1 VGTDLI
7 PSFFLLNVYNEHDP
21 VTNLFTIP
29 CSLTPLSLPR
39 RCIITGDLNA
49 HHALWNSRVTNPRRA
64 EELAALIEEQDW
76 HLVNTLDTPTYHYKN
91 GTGSSVLDLT
101 LAAPAMAGEI
111 TNWAIDD
118 EQATGSD
125 HDVIRFQIQSLHPDL
140 EFTTQE
146 PRLNWRK
153 MNWDKFSK
161 TLKHLSTETQPL
173 WQRHQSQPSA
183 NNLDAWAILLHDINK
198 RAADSSTPYLNVTPR
213 SKRWWTEEISTA
225 RTVMNQARRRWK
237 RTRLPTHHQEYKQ
250 HRNTYF
256 CMIRHAKDSMWKEYL
271 SQAEG
276 MDVWSAFRF
285 TNPKRAQLTP
295 ALCTT
300 VNDTE
305 HICTDFLSKVSAF
318 QVLCPEP
325 PPASPSR
332 NTRCRPELPWQTFSP
347 AEIRQAIFTSSPKKA
362 PGPDAITFAC
372 LRQAYEAIPLH
383 INRFYATLGTV
394 GYHPKSWRQATT
406 VVIPKPNKPD
416 YSTPKAYRP
425 IALLNC
431 LGKVLEKLMATRLG
445 TMAEA
450 HDLLHPDQ
458 IGGQPQH

>member
-1 VGTDLI
+1 MNRYNPLAATIRIITHNANRSTTVINALLNSAGATADIILIQEVNITDPKYEVTHADFILIKPPRGNRWSNRTAAYISRSNPYLRVTQRADICNDPDLQILEVETDLI

-29 CSLTPLSLPR
+29 RSLTPLSLPR

-64 EELAALIEEQDW
+64 EELAALIEEQGW
-76 HLVNTLDTPTYHYKN
+76 HLVNTPDIPTYHYKN

-153 MNWDKFSK
+153 TNWDKFSK

-183 NNLDAWAILLHDINK
+183 NNLDAWATLLRDIIK
-198 RAADSSTPYLNVTPR
+198 KAAESSTPYLNVTPR

-225 RTVMNQARRRWK
+225 RTVMNQARRCWN
-237 RTRLPTHHQEYKQ
+237 RT
-250 HRNTYF
+250 
-256 CMIRHAKDSMWKEYL
+256 
-271 SQAEG
+271 
-276 MDVWSAFRF
+276 
-285 TNPKRAQLTP
+285 
-295 ALCTT
+295 
-300 VNDTE
+300 
-305 HICTDFLSKVSAF
+305 
-318 QVLCPEP
+318 
-325 PPASPSR
+325 
-332 NTRCRPELPWQTFSP
+332 
-347 AEIRQAIFTSSPKKA
+347 
-362 PGPDAITFAC
+362 
-372 LRQAYEAIPLH
+372 
-383 INRFYATLGTV
+383 
-394 GYHPKSWRQATT
+394 
-406 VVIPKPNKPD
+406 
-416 YSTPKAYRP
+416 
-425 IALLNC
+425 
-431 LGKVLEKLMATRLG
+431 
-445 TMAEA
+445 
-450 HDLLHPDQ
+450 
-458 IGGQPQH
+458 